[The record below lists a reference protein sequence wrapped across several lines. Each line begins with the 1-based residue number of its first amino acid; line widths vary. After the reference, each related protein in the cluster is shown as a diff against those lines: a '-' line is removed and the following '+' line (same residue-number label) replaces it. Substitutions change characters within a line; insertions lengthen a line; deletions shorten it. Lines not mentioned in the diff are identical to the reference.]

1 MGYADTSKIR
11 SRDSFPKDPWH
22 ANTMPARYYVDPGI
36 YEREKE
42 AVFYST
48 WQLVGSVREL
58 PDVGS
63 YITATVIDEQIFVTR
78 DANRRLRG
86 YYNVCRHR
94 AGRLVKGSGTQPNG
108 VIACPVHGWVYDLEG
123 RLTQARGTE
132 ELPDFDKSTI
142 CLQEIRVEEF
152 AKFVFVNLDPGAT
165 ALKEIA
171 GELEAEL
178 RRDIP
183 ELDALKMVCRQDGTM
198 TTNWK
203 VVVDNFNEAY
213 HAVTA
218 HPAMATLIDYD
229 GLTWGAITDHYAWA
243 STRAGSPNNL
253 SYEFRPDDPVQY
265 FKMFY
270 LWPNTMFVI
279 WPGAINLGALTAVPL
294 ACDSTI
300 QRYDHYM
307 LDDTLGASGEG
318 LIKYLDEVANPEDYE
333 VIEAQFNG
341 LASRAYNQGRL
352 AVDERR
358 SVFTEEPLYRWHS
371 TYLKTLGELDGLPA

>member
-63 YITATVIDEQIFVTR
+63 YITATVIDEHIFVTR

-165 ALKEIA
+165 AQVEAIIEEIHAA
-171 GELEAEL
+171 GTK
-178 RRDIP
+178 I
-183 ELDALKMVCRQDGTM
+183 VM
-198 TTNWK
+198 TTHDLAQARRLADEI
-203 VVVDNFNEAY
+203 VFM
-213 HAVTA
+213 HAGRVTERA
-218 HPAMATLIDYD
+218 PAPSFFD
-229 GLTWGAITDHYAWA
+229 GPESAAGAAF
-243 STRAGSPNNL
+243 L
-253 SYEFRPDDPVQY
+253 E
-265 FKMFY
+265 
-270 LWPNTMFVI
+270 
-279 WPGAINLGALTAVPL
+279 
-294 ACDSTI
+294 
-300 QRYDHYM
+300 
-307 LDDTLGASGEG
+307 
-318 LIKYLDEVANPEDYE
+318 
-333 VIEAQFNG
+333 
-341 LASRAYNQGRL
+341 GRL
-352 AVDERR
+352 
-358 SVFTEEPLYRWHS
+358 LW
-371 TYLKTLGELDGLPA
+371 